1 MKWTE
6 PVLLEHEMTHGQDG
20 RQKILVRM
28 GFPRWVDHFRWACAF
43 QLVGR
48 RRGNIYR
55 SGKIYTAEGGD
66 AIQALAI
73 AASAIRRSLDRL
85 QNVSSDS
92 LPYEYIFPK
101 YVPIGYGIEFH
112 RYLCDVL
119 DREINKKEKELTKK
133 RLSRKRRR

>member
-48 RRGNIYR
+48 RRANIYR

-66 AIQALAI
+66 AIQALTI

-85 QNVSSDS
+85 QNVSADPA
-92 LPYEYIFPK
+92 PYEYIFPK
-101 YVPIGYGIEFH
+101 FVPIGYGLKFH
-112 RYLCDVL
+112 RHLCEIL
-119 DREINKKEKELTKK
+119 DREIKKKEKELTKK
-133 RLSRKRRR
+133 RLAYKRRG